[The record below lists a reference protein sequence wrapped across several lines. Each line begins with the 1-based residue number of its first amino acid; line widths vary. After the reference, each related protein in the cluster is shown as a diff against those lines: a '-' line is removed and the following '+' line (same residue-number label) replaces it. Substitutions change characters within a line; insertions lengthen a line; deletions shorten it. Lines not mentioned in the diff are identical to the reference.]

1 MPQSKLESLKRQA
14 QQGDAIAL
22 TQLLTQALRHEGVQ
36 VQVKINGG
44 CLVIWLT
51 TRDIPARS
59 LAERI
64 KQGLKKLNIQNI
76 DELKVV
82 AYRQGQRK
90 ACWTDYISWPSGV
103 ALQDFPQYQIPWL
116 TDVQQRVSQ
125 TFGEF
130 GANLAKAIACCMGIA
145 LIFRSTLKLLNTV
158 QIPFGGWRDITH
170 NGWLI
175 TIFERQRWLD
185 LPYSRVFWIPS
196 TGETTQSLFFYLGLK
211 IALQLAM
218 FWLGLEI
225 IKWGIDRAE
234 SEVTQTVMT
243 GSLVVASVAS
253 FNRLINLQQEL
264 PGRAATIGLPNVI
277 VIIVAAIWLCRWL
290 LMYCKDHAVAELF
303 SEFINHLQRFLR
315 TQEIFAIIFLV
326 ITCAVLT
333 MTNPMPEQHFQYLAI
348 VKNPN
353 LALGKNQEPKPYQED
368 LIADVAALE
377 LASSANYTSSR
388 YWNLGIVSVTTSADQ
403 AGAIKTLG
411 ILGEIYGFGS
421 FR

>member
-59 LAERI
+59 LGERI
-64 KQGLKKLNIQNI
+64 KQGLKKLNIQNV

-103 ALQDFPQYQIPWL
+103 ALQDFPDYQIPWL
-116 TDVQQRVSQ
+116 ADIRQIVSQ

-130 GANLAKAIACCMGIA
+130 GANLARAIVCCMSIA
-145 LIFRSTLKLLNTV
+145 LMFRSTLKLLNTV
-158 QIPFGGWRDITH
+158 QIPFGGWRDITY

-175 TIFERQRWLD
+175 TIFERQRWFD
-185 LPYSRVFWIPS
+185 LPYSRAFWIPS

-211 IALQLAM
+211 IALHLAM
-218 FWLGLEI
+218 FWIGLEI
-225 IKWGIDRAE
+225 IKWVVDRAE
-234 SEVTQTVMT
+234 SEVTQAVMT
-243 GSLVVASVAS
+243 GSWVVASWAS

-264 PGRAATIGLPNVI
+264 PSGAVTIGFPNVI
-277 VIIVAAIWLCRWL
+277 VVIVTAIWLYKRL
-290 LMYCKDHAVAELF
+290 SKYFKAHAPATVF
-303 SEFINHLQRFLR
+303 SELANCLQRFLR
-315 TQEIFAIIFLV
+315 TQEAFAISFLV
-326 ITCAVLT
+326 IACIVLT
-333 MTNPMPEQHFQYLAI
+333 ITNPMAEQHYQYLAI
-348 VKNPN
+348 IKNPN
-353 LALGKNQEPKPYQED
+353 LALGRNQNPKPYQED

-377 LASSANYTSSR
+377 LASSANYTDSR
-388 YWNLGIVSVTTSADQ
+388 YWNLGLLSITTRKDGD
-403 AGAIKTLG
+403 GAIKTLG
-411 ILGEIYGFGS
+411 ILGEIYGFES